1 MPLAVRAACLDSVA
15 IENAVVGERQE
26 GESDDS
32 LGRRNASVFFSPLAH
47 SSLFLFSATLTLNS
61 QRTPLIEQA
70 NPRSAFELWTSA
82 YDKVYKDEQVRERVD
97 TFFCIR
103 IDDEDVER
111 QDKEKRNRWREKKNL
126 VSLSLS
132 RLPPQKK
139 ISTSQEL
146 ERRFST
152 WLDNLDFVLEHNLKS
167 SSKSLWLGMNSLADL
182 SHEEYRA
189 TRLGLDNSLRGDS
202 KKRGILRG
210 RSNPASFR
218 YAAAAADPSSLPETV
233 DWRKRSAV
241 TEVKNQAQCGS
252 CWAFSTTGAVEGI
265 NAIVTGQLIS
275 LSEQEL
281 VDCDSSRDNGCHGGL
296 MDFAFE
302 FIEKNGGLDTEEDYA
317 YRAEEHKCKPE
328 KKSRHVVSIDGHE
341 DVPPSDE
348 LALLAA
354 VAHQPV
360 SVAIEAD
367 QRAFQLYV
375 GGVFDESC
383 GVALDHGVLAVG
395 YGTEAGQD
403 YWLVKNSWGPA
414 WGDRGYIKLARN
426 LDAAVAKARNVSAT
440 AGQCGIAM
448 QASFP
453 IKTGPNPPPS
463 PPVPPPPPPPPPPP
477 GPEPPSPPGP
487 LPPPSPPPPP
497 GPSPPPPPPTT
508 QCDEATTCP
517 AGATCCCARDF
528 FGYCFTWACCPLP
541 KATCCDDHEHCCPED
556 LPVCDTEAGRCSAGG
571 SGGNNAFS
579 VPWST
584 KIPATT
590 TKATTSPSSRLA
602 PALRALAASARGA
615 LEGGRRQAVEQLVR
629 ARGAA
634 AAAAGNDDD
643 GFGVAA
649 E

>member
-1 MPLAVRAACLDSVA
+1 M
-15 IENAVVGERQE
+15 
-26 GESDDS
+26 
-32 LGRRNASVFFSPLAH
+32 
-47 SSLFLFSATLTLNS
+47 
-61 QRTPLIEQA
+61 
-70 NPRSAFELWTSA
+70 
-82 YDKVYKDEQVRERVD
+82 
-97 TFFCIR
+97 
-103 IDDEDVER
+103 
-111 QDKEKRNRWREKKNL
+111 
-126 VSLSLS
+126 
-132 RLPPQKK
+132 
-139 ISTSQEL
+139 L
-146 ERRFST
+146 ER
-152 WLDNLDFVLEHNLKS
+152 NLRPRASSS
-167 SSKSLWLGMNSLADL
+167 SSKSSLWLGMNSLADL
-182 SHEEYRA
+182 SHDEFRA
-189 TRLGLDNSLRGDS
+189 TRLGLDNSLRGRSSSPAAPDS
-202 KKRGILRG
+202 DSSNHHHHHHHHQQQRRGILRG
-210 RSNPASFR
+210 RANPASFR
-218 YAAAAADPSSLPETV
+218 YAAAASDPSSLPESV
-233 DWRKRSAV
+233 DWRRRGAV

-252 CWAFSTTGAVEGI
+252 CWAFSTTGSVEGI
-265 NAIVTGQLIS
+265 NAIVTGELVS

-328 KKSRHVVSIDGHE
+328 KRSRRVVSIDGHE
-341 DVPPSDE
+341 DVPPNDE
-348 LALLAA
+348 LALRAA

-367 QRAFQLYV
+367 QRSFQLYV

-395 YGTEAGQD
+395 YGSEAGQD
-403 YWLVKNSWGPA
+403 FWLVKNSWGPA

-426 LDAAVAKARNVSAT
+426 LDATVARERNVSAT

-453 IKTGPNPPPS
+453 IKQGPNPPPS
-463 PPVPPPPPPPPPPP
+463 PPTPPGPPGPPGPPEPPGPGPVPPPPVPPGPVPPVPPPPPP
-477 GPEPPSPPGP
+477 SPPG
-487 LPPPSPPPPP
+487 
-497 GPSPPPPPPTT
+497 PPTT

-556 LPVCDTEAGRCSAGG
+556 LPVCDTEAGRCSAGA
-571 SGGNNAFS
+571 GGKNAFS

-584 KIPATT
+584 KVPATT
-590 TKATTSPSSRLA
+590 ATSASSSSSSAASRLA

-615 LEGGRRQAVEQLVR
+615 LEGGRRQAVELVR

-634 AAAAGNDDD
+634 AAAANDGDNNA
-643 GFGVAA
+643 GVAA

>member
-1 MPLAVRAACLDSVA
+1 
-15 IENAVVGERQE
+15 
-26 GESDDS
+26 
-32 LGRRNASVFFSPLAH
+32 
-47 SSLFLFSATLTLNS
+47 
-61 QRTPLIEQA
+61 
-70 NPRSAFELWTSA
+70 
-82 YDKVYKDEQVRERVD
+82 
-97 TFFCIR
+97 
-103 IDDEDVER
+103 
-111 QDKEKRNRWREKKNL
+111 
-126 VSLSLS
+126 
-132 RLPPQKK
+132 
-139 ISTSQEL
+139 
-146 ERRFST
+146 
-152 WLDNLDFVLEHNLKS
+152 
-167 SSKSLWLGMNSLADL
+167 MNSLADL

-189 TRLGLDNSLRGDS
+189 TRLGLDNSLRGS
-202 KKRGILRG
+202 TNNKRGILRG
-210 RSNPASFR
+210 RANPASFR
-218 YAAAAADPSSLPETV
+218 YAAAAADPSSLPEAV
-233 DWRKRSAV
+233 DWRRRNAV

-265 NAIVTGQLIS
+265 NAIVTGELVS

-328 KKSRHVVSIDGHE
+328 KRSRRVVSIDGHE

-348 LALLAA
+348 LALRAA

-367 QRAFQLYV
+367 QRSFQLYV

-403 YWLVKNSWGPA
+403 FWLVKNSWGPA
-414 WGDRGYIKLARN
+414 WGDRGFIKLARG
-426 LDAAVAKARNVSAT
+426 LDAAAARGRNGSAT

-453 IKTGPNPPPS
+453 VKEGPNPPPGPPAPPGPPPPGPPAPPPPGPAPGPPGPAPPA
-463 PPVPPPPPPPPPPP
+463 PPVPPP
-477 GPEPPSPPGP
+477 GPA
-487 LPPPSPPPPP
+487 
-497 GPSPPPPPPTT
+497 PPPPPPTT
-508 QCDEATTCP
+508 PCDEATTCP

-556 LPVCDTEAGRCSAGG
+556 LPVCDAEAGRCSAGT
-571 SGGNNAFS
+571 GGESAFS

-584 KIPATT
+584 KVPATT
-590 TKATTSPSSRLA
+590 TATTTTTTTTVSASPSSSRLA
-602 PALRALAASARGA
+602 PALRALAARARGA
-615 LEGGRRQAVEQLVR
+615 LEGGGGRRSSSSAPEVLPTTTVALRQSRASAVTPGVTFCFVVLFIFWSSRRSLLIFVFCLFACARSCFRRRRRTRTRKEKEGLTAAAR
-629 ARGAA
+629 ARERFLRLLARPFSSDFFRPFFFFCFVFFLSFLLERTA
-634 AAAAGNDDD
+634 HA
-643 GFGVAA
+643 FKPRPLLL
-649 E
+649 

>member
-1 MPLAVRAACLDSVA
+1 MDERRTAGETTTSSFFPPSHLLSPSLARPLARPPSHLLSP
-15 IENAVVGERQE
+15 
-26 GESDDS
+26 S
-32 LGRRNASVFFSPLAH
+32 LARPL
-47 SSLFLFSATLTLNS
+47 SSLSP
-61 QRTPLIEQA
+61 PLS
-70 NPRSAFELWTSA
+70 P
-82 YDKVYKDEQVRERVD
+82 
-97 TFFCIR
+97 
-103 IDDEDVER
+103 
-111 QDKEKRNRWREKKNL
+111 
-126 VSLSLS
+126 SL
-132 RLPPQKK
+132 PFQKLRA
-139 ISTSQEL
+139 QEL
-146 ERRFST
+146 ERRFAT
-152 WLDNLDFVLEHNLKS
+152 WLDNLDFVLERNLKS
-167 SSKSLWLGMNSLADL
+167 PSKSLWLGMNSLADL

-189 TRLGLDNSLRGDS
+189 TRLGLDNSLRGS
-202 KKRGILRG
+202 TNNKRGILRG
-210 RSNPASFR
+210 RANPASFR
-218 YAAAAADPSSLPETV
+218 YAAAAADPSSLPEAV
-233 DWRKRSAV
+233 DWRRRNAV

-265 NAIVTGQLIS
+265 NAIVTGELVS

-328 KKSRHVVSIDGHE
+328 KRSRRVVSIDGHE

-348 LALLAA
+348 LALRAA

-367 QRAFQLYV
+367 QRSFQLYA

-403 YWLVKNSWGPA
+403 FWLVKNSWGPA
-414 WGDRGYIKLARN
+414 WGDRGFIKLARG
-426 LDAAVAKARNVSAT
+426 LDAAAARGRNGSAT

-453 IKTGPNPPPS
+453 VKEGPNPPPGPPAPPGPPPPGPPAPPPPGPAPGPPGPAPPA
-463 PPVPPPPPPPPPPP
+463 PPVPPPGPAPPPPPPATP
-477 GPEPPSPPGP
+477 
-487 LPPPSPPPPP
+487 
-497 GPSPPPPPPTT
+497 
-508 QCDEATTCP
+508 CDEATTCP

-556 LPVCDTEAGRCSAGG
+556 LPVCDAEAGRCSAGT
-571 SGGNNAFS
+571 GGESAFS

-584 KIPATT
+584 KVPATT
-590 TKATTSPSSRLA
+590 TATTTTTTTVSASPSSSRLA
-602 PALRALAASARGA
+602 PALRALAARARGA
-615 LEGGRRQAVEQLVR
+615 LEGGRRQAVELVR

-634 AAAAGNDDD
+634 NDD
-643 GFGVAA
+643 GGVAA

>member
-1 MPLAVRAACLDSVA
+1 MSLCVRGC
-15 IENAVVGERQE
+15 N
-26 GESDDS
+26 
-32 LGRRNASVFFSPLAH
+32 
-47 SSLFLFSATLTLNS
+47 
-61 QRTPLIEQA
+61 
-70 NPRSAFELWTSA
+70 RSAICSTN
-82 YDKVYKDEQVRERVD
+82 
-97 TFFCIR
+97 IR
-103 IDDEDVER
+103 G
-111 QDKEKRNRWREKKNL
+111 W
-126 VSLSLS
+126 
-132 RLPPQKK
+132 
-139 ISTSQEL
+139 
-146 ERRFST
+146 FAT

-167 SSKSLWLGMNSLADL
+167 PSKSSLWLGMNSLADL
-182 SHEEYRA
+182 SHDEYRA
-189 TRLGLDNSLRGDS
+189 TRLGLDNSLRG
-202 KKRGILRG
+202 KQRGGGILRG
-210 RSNPASFR
+210 RANPASFR
-218 YAAAAADPSSLPETV
+218 YAAAAADPLSLPESV
-233 DWRKRSAV
+233 DWRRRGAV

-252 CWAFSTTGAVEGI
+252 CWAFSTTGSVEGI
-265 NAIVTGQLIS
+265 NAIVTGELVS

-281 VDCDSSRDNGCHGGL
+281 VDCDKSRDNGCHGGL

-328 KKSRHVVSIDGHE
+328 KKSRRVVSIDGHE
-341 DVPPSDE
+341 DVPPNDE
-348 LALLAA
+348 AALRAA

-367 QRAFQLYV
+367 QRSFQLYV
-375 GGVFDESC
+375 GGVFDASC

-414 WGDRGYIKLARN
+414 WGDRGYIKLARG
-426 LDAAVAKARNVSAT
+426 LDAAVARERNVSAE

-453 IKTGPNPPPS
+453 VKEGPNPPPS
-463 PPVPPPPPPPPPPP
+463 PPTPPGPEPGPPTPPPPEPPGPTPPGPVPPPPPV
-477 GPEPPSPPGP
+477 
-487 LPPPSPPPPP
+487 PPP
-497 GPSPPPPPPTT
+497 GPSPPPPPGPPTT

-556 LPVCDTEAGRCSAGG
+556 LPVCDTEAGRCSAGS
-571 SGGNNAFS
+571 SGEGGENAFS

-584 KIPATT
+584 KVPATT
-590 TKATTSPSSRLA
+590 TASSAPSRLA

-615 LEGGRRQAVEQLVR
+615 LEGGRRHAVELVR
-629 ARGAA
+629 ARGG
-634 AAAAGNDDD
+634 AAAAGDVARDDNDNV
-643 GFGVAA
+643 GVAA